1 MAVSNIAPGVAP
13 LTATTAATTTFE
25 AGRRYTIEDLRATVD
40 RESMI
45 SNIRRDIAA
54 TVPRI
59 QALSE
64 RLTALIPRQGDPA
77 VDQEQLRSE
86 IKAVSSEVERLGWG
100 VQVAQA
106 QMIALTTGEEA
117 ALQQAAILMLQN
129 DARRG

>member
-1 MAVSNIAPGVAP
+1 MAVSKIAPGVAP
-13 LTATTAATTTFE
+13 LTATTSATTTFE

-54 TVPRI
+54 TVSRI

-86 IKAVSSEVERLGWG
+86 IKAVSGEVERLGWG

-106 QMIALTTGEEA
+106 QMIALTTGEDA
-117 ALQQAAILMLQN
+117 DLQQAALLMLQS